1 MHSVKITG
9 KILVTALLFS
19 VSGILTSKKKKKNP
33 EDISKSIDQKYTSLE
48 RYLNKVKCLYY
59 VLTLLFC
66 YLNQG
71 YCVPFNSSSLCLFI
85 DSRVSSMGVTTW

>member
-1 MHSVKITG
+1 MHSMKITG

-19 VSGILTSKKKKKNP
+19 VSGILTLKKKKNP
-33 EDISKSIDQKYTSLE
+33 EDISKSIDEKYTLLE
-48 RYLNKVKCLYY
+48 RYLNKVKCLYF
-59 VLTLLFC
+59 VLTLLFY

-71 YCVPFNSSSLCLFI
+71 YCVTFNSSLCLFI